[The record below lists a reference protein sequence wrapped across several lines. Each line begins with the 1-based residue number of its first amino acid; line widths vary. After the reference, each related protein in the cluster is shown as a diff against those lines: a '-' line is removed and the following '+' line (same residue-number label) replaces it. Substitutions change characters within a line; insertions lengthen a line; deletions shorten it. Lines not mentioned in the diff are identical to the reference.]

1 MNKAKQIISLVM
13 SIVIGGILVGYLFPV
28 GMDALHSADTSSWT
42 SAEQDIYEVLG
53 IFLILAVLVAF
64 AGWAITAFRD

>member
-1 MNKAKQIISLVM
+1 MNKAEQIISLVM

-28 GMDALHSADTSSWT
+28 GMDALHQADTSGWT
-42 SAEQDIYEVLG
+42 SAEQSIYEVLG
-53 IFLILAVLVAF
+53 IFLVLAILVAF